1 MVHVDRVQGVIPVSH
16 TGRWLDNFAALEAL
30 QPARL
35 VPGHGQVS
43 SLART
48 QADTRNHLQALR
60 THMKKAV
67 DDGTDLGA
75 AIQSVDAAPFRH
87 LHNAAERHPGNAS
100 RTHLQLE
107 REQYRRNAVVWSQNG
122 FCNTNHHAR
131 NRP

>member
-67 DDGTDLGA
+67 DDGTDPCA

-100 RTHLQLE
+100 RTYLQLE
-107 REQYRRNAVVWSQNG
+107 RE
-122 FCNTNHHAR
+122 
-131 NRP
+131 